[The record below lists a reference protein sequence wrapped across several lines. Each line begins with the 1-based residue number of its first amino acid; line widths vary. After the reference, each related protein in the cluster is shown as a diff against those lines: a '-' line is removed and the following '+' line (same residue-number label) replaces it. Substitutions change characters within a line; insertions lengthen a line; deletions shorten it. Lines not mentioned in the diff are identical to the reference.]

1 MPPGLISFVIAQKT
15 LSHPLCLEKK
25 KKKMLQNHKL
35 KIQLKFSHLL
45 KEAFAQNLPADLW
58 LQLRSCAFLTSVT
71 AAACGGAFLLAS
83 SSQVTRVHSSPALAE
98 AV

>member
-1 MPPGLISFVIAQKT
+1 
-15 LSHPLCLEKK
+15 
-25 KKKMLQNHKL
+25 MLQNHKL

-58 LQLRSCAFLTSVT
+58 LQLRSCAFLTSITV
-71 AAACGGAFLLAS
+71 AACGGAFLPAS

-98 AV
+98 ALLPS